1 MFNLLIGLIL
11 GIVLTLAYVDPS
23 KLSDGLH
30 SLEDVTREQIDDQEI
45 IIRPI
50 MGEQRS
56 SNTWSCW

>member
-1 MFNLLIGLIL
+1 MLNLIIGLIL

-23 KLSDGLH
+23 KPSDGLH

-50 MGEQRS
+50 MGE
-56 SNTWSCW
+56 

>member
-11 GIVLTLAYVDPS
+11 GTVLTLAYVDPS

-50 MGEQRS
+50 MGE
-56 SNTWSCW
+56 